1 MEIRLGNIGNAEVIY
16 VKNKEKNYPYESRV
30 KDIFKAEYLEILM
43 FPTENGKKVL
53 LVGLGKENVKEP
65 GISMEISAKACK
77 ELKKYE
83 IKEYSFNI
91 ESLKLNKESFVSFAK
106 GIYLS
111 TKPARI
117 YKSKVKK
124 EDVKIGIT
132 GTKLDIEPLL
142 KKAEI
147 ISDSIIF
154 ARDMVNAPANYL
166 HPKEFVKDT
175 DIEVEILP
183 VEKLRKK
190 KMGGIL
196 GVGGSSAFPPYLVVL
211 RYKGNSKLKETTAIV
226 GKGVTVDTG
235 GYCLKPS
242 QFMAGIRGDNG
253 GAAAVVGAIAI
264 LAKLKAKVNVTAIV
278 PTVENKIAPDSY
290 VDGDV
295 LTSYSGRTIEVC
307 DTDAE
312 GRLILADAVT
322 YAVRDEKAARVLD
335 IATLTGAVVSMYGFT
350 IGGVVT
356 DSDKM
361 WEEYYK
367 ASLKTGEKHARIP
380 FGKEHEKMLESDIAD
395 VGGKFCGTITAGL
408 FIRSFA
414 ENKPWLHVDI
424 AGTAWVDSP
433 DYAYQDKYATG
444 VCADTIAEWLI

>member
-1 MEIRLGNIGNAEVIY
+1 MEISLGNIGNAEVIY

-30 KDIFKAEYLEILM
+30 KDIFKAEYLETLL
-43 FPTENGKKVL
+43 FPVENGKKVL
-53 LVGLGKENVKEP
+53 LVGLGRENVKEP

-91 ESLKLNKESFVSFAK
+91 ESLKLNKESFVCFAK

-111 TKPARI
+111 TKPART

-124 EDVKIGIT
+124 EDVKIGII
-132 GTKLDIEPLL
+132 GTKLDTEPLL

-166 HPKEFVKDT
+166 HPKEFSEEIAEFVKDT

-211 RYKGNSKLKETTAIV
+211 RYKGNPKSKEITAIV

-242 QFMAGIRGDNG
+242 QFMTGIRGDNG

-264 LAKLKAKVNVTAIV
+264 LAKLKAKVN
-278 PTVENKIAPDSY
+278 
-290 VDGDV
+290 
-295 LTSYSGRTIEVC
+295 
-307 DTDAE
+307 
-312 GRLILADAVT
+312 
-322 YAVRDEKAARVLD
+322 D

-356 DSDKM
+356 DSDEM

-395 VGGKFCGTITAGL
+395 IKNVGGKFCGTITAGL

-414 ENKPWLHVDI
+414 EKKPWLHVDI

-444 VCADTIAEWLI
+444 VCADTIAEWLM